1 MNNKRINSLY
11 YKFPDKY
18 ILKIIFINQLKDMNY
33 LFFGCSSLSYLNL
46 SNFNT
51 NNVNDMSFL
60 FTNCSSLSYL
70 NLYILIQLILIIWV
84 ICSMV
89 VLL

>member
-1 MNNKRINSLY
+1 MNNKRINGLY

-18 ILKIIFINQLKDMNY
+18 ILKIIFMNQLKDMNY

-51 NNVNDMSFL
+51 NNFNDMSGMF
-60 FTNCSSLSYL
+60 
-70 NLYILIQLILIIWV
+70 IH
-84 ICSMV
+84 